1 MDVVLFL
8 YLLVTWHVECH
19 LFILTKRL
27 KMESFP
33 YKESVAMMGK
43 ICVTWYPVKH
53 WGAFYL
59 GSVYFPLLLNVFTS
73 SAVFCIVEVFLYF
86 SSCQFCLFVH
96 FCDIVLCLVLA
107 IRHDSFVYLY
117 IAVSIWMYCFI
128 ITCMYLHSCLVYF
141 DLTRRDSSGEATVQC
156 RTQNGVFRKPFK
168 EK

>member
-19 LFILTKRL
+19 LFILTKIL

-86 SSCQFCLFVH
+86 SSCQFCLIVH

-128 ITCMYLHSCLVYF
+128 ITCMYVSLLFGLFWFHQERQLWRSHGSMQNPEWCI
-141 DLTRRDSSGEATVQC
+141 SGAI
-156 RTQNGVFRKPFK
+156 
-168 EK
+168 